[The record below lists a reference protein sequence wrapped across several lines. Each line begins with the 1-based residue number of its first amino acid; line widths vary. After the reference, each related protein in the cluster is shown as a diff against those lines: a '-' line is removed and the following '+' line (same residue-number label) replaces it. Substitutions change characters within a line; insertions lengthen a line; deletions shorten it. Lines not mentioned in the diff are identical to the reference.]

1 MVNIS
6 QLIDEFR
13 VLTWEQK
20 IISMQPLRRG
30 VRRIN
35 IRNNIYRLSKT
46 GVFRLK
52 REFRKEI
59 CEYNRK
65 QPIDQPI
72 RSIFS
77 GEFVFPGTS
86 SYTRSLRACRIER
99 IYSTCREILS
109 RDPFPHPRTG
119 ISLSANSVLGRSL
132 RRKCSK

>member
-13 VLTWEQK
+13 VLDWDQK
-20 IISMQPLRRG
+20 ILSMQPLRRG
-30 VRRIN
+30 VRRIT
-35 IRNNIYRLSKT
+35 IRNTSYRLSKT

-77 GEFVFPGTS
+77 GEFVSPGTS
-86 SYTRSLRACRIER
+86 IYTRSLRACRLER
-99 IYSTCREILS
+99 IHSTCREILTQ
-109 RDPFPHPRTG
+109 DPFPHPRTG
-119 ISLSANSVLGRSL
+119 FPVSPGSVLGRAL
-132 RRKCSK
+132 RRKCQ